1 MVKQS
6 RQRAKNLT
14 DADIEVIVG
23 ILDGW
28 SDKLSWDELIDA
40 ITSRLKAKY
49 TRQALNQHERIKQT
63 FRLAK
68 ERLSG
73 VERPRG
79 KGLSGLNAVETQAFM
94 ERFKKLEGENAR
106 LRLENERL
114 LEQFVVWA
122 YNAHTRGLDREF
134 LSRPLPRVDRDQ
146 TKLSAVAGS
155 SRK

>member
-1 MVKQS
+1 MAKQL
-6 RQRAKNLT
+6 RLRARNLT

-23 ILDGW
+23 VLDGW
-28 SDKLSWDELIDA
+28 SDKLTWDGLIDA
-40 ITSRLKAKY
+40 IASRLRVKY

-63 FRLAK
+63 FQLAK
-68 ERLSG
+68 ERLSR

-79 KGLSGLNAVETQAFM
+79 KGQSGLNAVETQAFM
-94 ERFKKLEGENAR
+94 ERFKKLEAENAR

-146 TKLSAVAGS
+146 TKLSAVTGS

>member
-1 MVKQS
+1 MVKQL

-28 SDKLSWDELIDA
+28 SDKLTWDGLIDA
-40 ITSRLKAKY
+40 ITSRLRAKY

-63 FRLAK
+63 FQLAK

-73 VERPRG
+73 VERPTG

-146 TKLSAVAGS
+146 TKLSAVTGS

>member
-1 MVKQS
+1 MVKQL

-28 SDKLSWDELIDA
+28 SDKLTWDGLIDA
-40 ITSRLKAKY
+40 ITSRLRAKY

-63 FRLAK
+63 FQLAK

-146 TKLSAVAGS
+146 TKLSAVTGS

>member
-1 MVKQS
+1 MVKQL

-28 SDKLSWDELIDA
+28 SDKLTWDGLIDA
-40 ITSRLKAKY
+40 ITSRLRAKY

-63 FRLAK
+63 FQLAK

-73 VERPRG
+73 VEKPRG

-146 TKLSAVAGS
+146 TKLSAVTGS